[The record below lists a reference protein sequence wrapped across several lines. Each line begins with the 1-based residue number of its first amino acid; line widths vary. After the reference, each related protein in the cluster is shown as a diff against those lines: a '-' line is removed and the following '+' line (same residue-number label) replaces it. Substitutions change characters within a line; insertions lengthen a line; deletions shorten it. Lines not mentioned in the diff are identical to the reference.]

1 MRVLVVAKI
10 PLSGRLRSEDLER
23 LLASGALDHERL
35 TDAARCHHHALAVVR
50 QALADDEV
58 LERTVDTLAQDD
70 DQDCD
75 LVVTVGG
82 DGTVFTANAL
92 GGAVPLLTVNSDPA
106 HSIGHFTR
114 ATADSVAEVLAR
126 VRAGTAQREQLP
138 QLQASVG
145 LASWRILND
154 CLFSSRNPAAMSKY
168 LLEVDGQREQQRSS
182 GVWIATASGSTA
194 AIHSAGATPVEAH
207 QGALLFR
214 VREPFQGR
222 LISTILQGTQL
233 PPRSLRLTPATPGL
247 SLYIDGPNI
256 SCELPAG
263 ASVVFGAAPRPL
275 TLLV

>member
-10 PLSGRLRSEDLER
+10 PLASRLRAADLER
-23 LLASGALDHERL
+23 LLASGALDQERMS
-35 TDAARCHHHALAVVR
+35 DAARCHHHALTVVR
-50 QALADDEV
+50 DALRADQV
-58 LERTVDTLAQDD
+58 LERTVDTLRPGD
-70 DQDCD
+70 DQDCQ
-75 LVVTVGG
+75 LIVTVGG

-92 GGAVPLLTVNSDPA
+92 GGTVPLLTVNSDPT

-114 ATADSVAEVLAR
+114 ATADSVAEVLDR
-126 VRAGTAQREQLP
+126 VRADTAQREELP
-138 QLQASVG
+138 QLQATVG
-145 LASWRILND
+145 QASWRILND

-222 LISTILQGTQL
+222 LVSTILQGTQL

-263 ASVVFGAAPRPL
+263 TSVEFGAAPRPL
-275 TLLV
+275 TLVV